1 MFGLL
6 TLAAFWIGTGYSFGE
21 LANGALRTDEAALA
35 AGQTMAFIVLAF
47 SQIVQAFNM
56 RSGRS
61 LFRINPFSN
70 KMLNLAAL
78 ATVLLTALLLFTPA
92 RIAFGLVLLPA
103 KMYLIA
109 AGLFM
114 IPLVIM
120 ELAKVLGLI
129 KHHHN

>member
-1 MFGLL
+1 
-6 TLAAFWIGTGYSFGE
+6 
-21 LANGALRTDEAALA
+21 
-35 AGQTMAFIVLAF
+35 
-47 SQIVQAFNM
+47 
-56 RSGRS
+56 
-61 LFRINPFSN
+61 
-70 KMLNLAAL
+70 MLNLAAL